1 MSNRKSARKKKGG
14 AKAQPASAAGT
25 SMLSRRNLIK
35 GAVVV
40 AGGGFAIAG
49 IQAYD
54 ENNRT
59 LHDLTVVGNGTPAV
73 VQIHDP
79 GCRLCRRL
87 KGATEKALEDI
98 DGVNYRLA
106 DITTPEGKAVQDRF
120 GVPHVT
126 LLYFDGEGQHRH
138 TTNGTLSAEE
148 VAQNIRDALK

>member
-1 MSNRKSARKKKGG
+1 MSNRKSARKKKGS
-14 AKAQPASAAGT
+14 AKATSAPAGKG
-25 SMLSRRNLIK
+25 SMLNRRNLIK

-54 ENNRT
+54 ENNRV
-59 LHDLTVVGNGTPAV
+59 LHDLTVVGNGVPSV

-98 DGVNYRLA
+98 DGINYRLA
-106 DITTPEGKAVQDRF
+106 DITTPEGKAIQDRF

-126 LLYFDGEGQHRH
+126 LLYFDGEGRHLH

-148 VAQNIRDALK
+148 VARNIRDTLK